1 MSDLS
6 KLTYEELETEKDR
19 LERAYILYGSFEGF
33 YEQVTAIEDEELNW
47 QRTCTAPT
55 VEDEA
60 LTGGEACL
68 NCGDSGDPR
77 CGVMVREEGL

>member
-1 MSDLS
+1 MDFSTF
-6 KLTYEELETEKDR
+6 TYEELETEKDR

-33 YEQVTAIEDEELNW
+33 YEQMTAIEDEKLNW
-47 QRTCTAPT
+47 QRTCTAST